1 MLHRQLSD
9 PMDLITKVKRAVET
23 PGPAF
28 VNVLVP
34 CPLFWKIDPAD
45 QMKVCKLAADSRFW
59 PVYEVI
65 DGKSTSVIYPK
76 ILFRWKISQVAGTF
90 PTFSKRA
97 GRGWTLL
104 HGDRPMLTGSGERL
118 LKKCAG

>member
-1 MLHRQLSD
+1 
-9 PMDLITKVKRAVET
+9 MDLIAKVKRAVET

-34 CPLFWKIDPAD
+34 CPLFWKIDSGD

-59 PVYEVI
+59 PVYEVVE
-65 DGKSTSVIYPK
+65 GKHVLSYKPKNPVPLEDFLRAQGRYSHLFKKGRERRDPVVHRARLMSTE
-76 ILFRWKISQVAGTF
+76 
-90 PTFSKRA
+90 
-97 GRGWTLL
+97 
-104 HGDRPMLTGSGERL
+104 GERL